1 MHEMAEEAARMSQ
14 QLVALACC
22 IDSHSHHD
30 FRDVV
35 LRDLAV
41 LPCGAD

>member
-1 MHEMAEEAARMSQ
+1 MSQ
-14 QLVALACC
+14 QLVALGCC
-22 IDSHSHHD
+22 IDSPSHRD

-41 LPCGAD
+41 LLLPYELPAWGCMAA